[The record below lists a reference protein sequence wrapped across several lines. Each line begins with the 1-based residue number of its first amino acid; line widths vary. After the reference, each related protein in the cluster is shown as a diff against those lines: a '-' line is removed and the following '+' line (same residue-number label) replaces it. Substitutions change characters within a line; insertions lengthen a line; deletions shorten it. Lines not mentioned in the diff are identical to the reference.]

1 MLRLDGNLH
10 AELNA
15 DIQKEL
21 NMELNRAKTSQ
32 KEKKDNDIVK
42 VIICSWR
49 PIKHCICICNLTSF
63 LLNVMYLYVLL
74 SYKMISHVKFDYV
87 LLYCFV

>member
-1 MLRLDGNLH
+1 MIIVLFTVLKYFLSRFTTLCDDLMECMLRLDGNLH

-42 VIICSWR
+42 VI
-49 PIKHCICICNLTSF
+49 N
-63 LLNVMYLYVLL
+63 
-74 SYKMISHVKFDYV
+74 
-87 LLYCFV
+87 CF

>member
-1 MLRLDGNLH
+1 MECMLRLDGNLH

-42 VIICSWR
+42 VI
-49 PIKHCICICNLTSF
+49 F
-63 LLNVMYLYVLL
+63 
-74 SYKMISHVKFDYV
+74 
-87 LLYCFV
+87 CFC